1 MVVNLG
7 PMTVSEEWN
16 EVRRNVSVLGD
27 QMRIRGLGRGSMT
40 SVVALLKNI
49 YHHIELKAWSNFW
62 GQPQDLKRLT
72 RPWF

>member
-16 EVRRNVSVLGD
+16 EVRRNVSVLAD
-27 QMRIRGLGRGSMT
+27 QTRIRGLGRGSMT

-49 YHHIELKAWSNFW
+49 YHHI
-62 GQPQDLKRLT
+62 
-72 RPWF
+72 

>member
-7 PMTVSEEWN
+7 PMTVSEERN

-40 SVVALLKNI
+40 SVFTLLKNI
-49 YHHIELKAWSNFW
+49 SAHRAPS
-62 GQPQDLKRLT
+62 
-72 RPWF
+72 